1 MTFDVGQ
8 VYVWAVTG
16 MLLGFIV
23 ARMVRGWGFRTT
35 TNAVLGLVSGLVGGG
50 GAWFLSRYVPDLPLM
65 RFSFTAMDVL
75 AAAVCAAIMLVMLQ
89 FIRRAN

>member
-1 MTFDVGQ
+1 MTIDSGQ

-35 TNAVLGLVSGLVGGG
+35 TNATIGLFSGLIG
-50 GAWFLSRYVPDLPLM
+50 GAAVWYLSRYVEDLPLM
-65 RFSFTAMDVL
+65 RFSFTAIDIL
-75 AAAVCAAIMLVMLQ
+75 AAAVSAALVLIVLQ
-89 FIRRAN
+89 FIWRAN